1 MNKITLLVILFSF
14 SSLVGMAQDTK
25 EVKREAKKVAK
36 TVNKSLDKIT
46 AAVEDTDWSSLSD
59 LINTTV
65 KILEVHSDAIVEIAN
80 NIDTQKL
87 ERAADAVAQKVENS
101 EALQNLEVELKRVV
115 EKIERTVEE
124 TR

>member
-1 MNKITLLVILFSF
+1 MQKIFLLVILFSF
-14 SSLVGMAQDTK
+14 SSLAGIAQDNK

-46 AAVEDTDWSSLSD
+46 EAVEDTDWSSLSD

-65 KILEVHSDAIVEIAN
+65 KLIEVHSDAILEIAN

-87 ERAADAVAQKVENS
+87 ERAAEAVASKVENS
-101 EALQNLEVELKRVV
+101 EALKKLDEELNRVA
-115 EKIERTVEE
+115 EKIEKAVEE
-124 TR
+124 DR